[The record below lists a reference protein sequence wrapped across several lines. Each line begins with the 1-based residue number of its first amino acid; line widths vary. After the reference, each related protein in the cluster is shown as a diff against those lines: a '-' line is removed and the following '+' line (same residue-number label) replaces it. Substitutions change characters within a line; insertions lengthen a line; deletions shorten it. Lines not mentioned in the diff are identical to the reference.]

1 MTVIDWVDQILS
13 APDQA
18 GNQRDP
24 QAESKLRQAMAQLD
38 RLLPYADAHQSLELG
53 VEVMTFAAV
62 AVRSGQL
69 SDRLAERI
77 VGLTCLRLDCTPSD
91 LLNAARRKSE
101 SGVAAVTE
109 EVCYA

>member
-1 MTVIDWVDQILS
+1 MTVTDWVDQILS
-13 APDQA
+13 APDRA

-24 QAESKLRQAMAQLD
+24 QAELKLRQAMAQLD
-38 RLLPYADAHQSLELG
+38 RALPYADTRRSLELG
-53 VEVMTFAAV
+53 VEVMTFAAM

-77 VGLTCLRLDCTPSD
+77 VDLTCMRLDCTPSD
-91 LLNAARRKSE
+91 LLNAAGRKSE
-101 SGVAAVTE
+101 SGIAVVTE